1 MHWKIGLAWPV
12 QPCYNAEKG
21 VWNGMEEKVLLQAIG
36 EMITVSLQP
45 VFERFDQI
53 DKRLDRIEERL
64 DRVEE
69 RLDRVE
75 ERLDRVEQR
84 LDRLEERMDHVEQRL
99 DRLEGRMDHVEQRL
113 DRVEQR
119 LDHLEEGQEEIKQV
133 IVMNN
138 VAIADI
144 FTAALERTHCKIE
157 LLEK

>member
-12 QPCYNAEKG
+12 QPCYNADKG

-64 DRVEE
+64 DR
-69 RLDRVE
+69 
-75 ERLDRVEQR
+75 
-84 LDRLEERMDHVEQRL
+84 
-99 DRLEGRMDHVEQRL
+99 LEGRMDH
-113 DRVEQR
+113 VEQR